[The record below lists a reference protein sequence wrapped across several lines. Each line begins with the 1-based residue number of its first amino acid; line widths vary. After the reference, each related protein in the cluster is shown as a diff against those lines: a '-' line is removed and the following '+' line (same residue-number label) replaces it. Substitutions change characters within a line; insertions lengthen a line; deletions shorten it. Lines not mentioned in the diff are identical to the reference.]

1 MELKERL
8 FLENLSIWCII
19 REDTYTAT
27 AVAECSFT
35 GAVLLMTV
43 EMEVVTL
50 HSDKTNALKLHL
62 L

>member
-1 MELKERL
+1 MALNEKL
-8 FLENLSIWCII
+8 FFENSSIWHII

-27 AVAECSFT
+27 AVADCRFI

-50 HSDKTNALKLHL
+50 HSEEKR
-62 L
+62 

>member
-1 MELKERL
+1 MALKEKL
-8 FLENLSIWCII
+8 FFENSSIRSKI

-27 AVAECSFT
+27 AVADCSFT

-50 HSDKTNALKLHL
+50 YNEKKR
-62 L
+62 

>member
-50 HSDKTNALKLHL
+50 HGDKNH
-62 L
+62 